1 MKKIICI
8 VCARKNSKGIR
19 NKNILKIF
27 NKSLIEHTL
36 LQAKNSK
43 IFYKIIVSSDS
54 KKILKISKKY
64 ANLLIKRPSRLASDS
79 AGKLDAILHALYKA
93 ENKFKEEFD
102 TIVDLD
108 VTAPLRNVYDIK
120 KSIKIFFK
128 KKLDNLFSV
137 CESRKNPYFN
147 MVEIKNKKVSLVKK
161 VKNINYVRRQ
171 NTPKV
176 YDVNASIYVWKKKI
190 LEKKLFFNRKT
201 GIYLMPFSRSIDIDT
216 LDDLKLVKFF
226 MKKNNYK
233 H

>member
-8 VCARKNSKGIR
+8 ICARKNSKGIK

-27 NKSLIEHTL
+27 DKSLIEHTL
-36 LQAKNSK
+36 IQAKNSK
-43 IFYKIIVSSDS
+43 MFYKIIVSSDS
-54 KKILKISKKY
+54 SKILNISKKY
-64 ANLLIKRPSRLASDS
+64 SNLLIKRPARLSS
-79 AGKLDAILHALYKA
+79 NTAGKLDAILHALYTA
-93 ENKFKEEFD
+93 ENRFNEKFD

-120 KSIKIFFK
+120 KSIKTFFK

-147 MVEIKNKKVSLVKK
+147 MVEIKNKKISLVKK
-161 VKNINYVRRQ
+161 IKNINYVRRQ

-190 LEKKLFFNRKT
+190 LEKKMFFNKNT
-201 GIYLMPFSRSIDIDT
+201 GIYLMPYARSIDIDT
-216 LDDLKLVKFF
+216 LDDLNLVKFF
-226 MKKNNYK
+226 MKKKTYNN
-233 H
+233 

>member
-8 VCARKNSKGIR
+8 VCARKNSKGIK

-54 KKILKISKKY
+54 EKILNISKKY
-64 ANLLIKRPSRLASDS
+64 SNLLIKRPSRLASDS

-108 VTAPLRNVYDIK
+108 VTAPLREVYDIK

-171 NTPKV
+171 KTPKV
-176 YDVNASIYVWKKKI
+176 YDVNASIYVWQKKI